1 MTGPAAPGLQR
12 IAAFTLTTGD
22 LDATVAA
29 YGRWLGYRCEEAGHV
44 PAALAC
50 SWGAPAVAGRRWAR
64 LRPAE
69 PATAAASPGAELRFV
84 EQAPIAGAPLLGL
97 GWNAVEVLVE
107 DPYALANS
115 FDGSPFRVVVAPR
128 PLPFDAALHAMQVI
142 GPAGELLYFTSLPR
156 DRTLL
161 DLSAA
166 TQRVDRPFIAILGVP
181 DAAAALRFY
190 AGRLGTR
197 TIDPAPVNVRIIND
211 GFGLG
216 DDARIP
222 MGIVKMPRDYLIEV
236 DQLPPQAQPRAR
248 RDGELPQGVALVSF
262 AYAGEPGVVVGAAG
276 EWIEL
281 LAPN

>member
-1 MTGPAAPGLQR
+1 MSVRTAAGLQR

-22 LDATVAA
+22 LDGTTAA
-29 YGRWLGYRCEEAGHV
+29 YSRWLGYAGEDAGRV
-44 PAALAC
+44 PARLAQA
-50 SWGAPAVAGRRWAR
+50 WGAPAVAGRRWAR
-64 LRPAE
+64 LRPAR
-69 PATAAASPGAELRFV
+69 ASGPDGPPGIELRFV
-84 EQAPIAGAPLLGL
+84 QQEPIADAPLLGH
-97 GWNAVEVLVE
+97 GWNAVEILVE
-107 DPYALANS
+107 DPYALAQS
-115 FDGSPFRVVVAPR
+115 FEGSPFRVVVAPR
-128 PLPFDAALHAMQVI
+128 PLPFDPALHAMQVI

-181 DAAAALRFY
+181 DVGAVLRFY
-190 AGRLGTR
+190 RERLQTP
-197 TIDPAPVNVRIIND
+197 TIAPSPVNVRIIND
-211 GFGLG
+211 SFGLG
-216 DDARIP
+216 ADAKVP

-236 DQLPPQAQPRAR
+236 DELPAHALPRAR
-248 RDGELPQGVALVSF
+248 RSGELPQGVALVSF